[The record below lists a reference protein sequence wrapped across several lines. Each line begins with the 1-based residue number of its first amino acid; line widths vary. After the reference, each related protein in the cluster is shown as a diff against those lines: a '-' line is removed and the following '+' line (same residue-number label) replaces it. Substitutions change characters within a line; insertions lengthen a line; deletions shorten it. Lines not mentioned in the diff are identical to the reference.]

1 VPPKKTR
8 RIGEFELIARHLAPL
23 ARDVPGA
30 LGLTDDAAWID
41 GGPAQQWVVTSDALV
56 EGVHFL
62 PDDPPG
68 TIAAKSLRV
77 NLSDLA
83 AKGAVPRFY
92 LMDLVLPKD
101 RGEPWIKAFCAG
113 LAADQAEFGAR
124 LIGGDTTSTPGPLT
138 IAITALGQVESG
150 KMLQRSRARAGD
162 DVYVSGTIGDAA
174 LGLIV
179 LRGGLNRLGSAN
191 RKELTRRYRLPEPRT
206 ALGPALV
213 GLAHASID
221 VSDGLVADLGHVCET
236 SGLAAAIEEGS
247 VPLSPPAALAVREH
261 PAMMSSVLT
270 GGDDYEILFT
280 APRSA
285 AKAVAA
291 LARKLDLPLTRIGE
305 MREGKGIAVLRPDG
319 SVREIERTGW
329 QHF

>member
-1 VPPKKTR
+1 MPRKTR

-41 GGPAQQWVVTSDALV
+41 GGSTQQWVVTSDALV

-62 PDDPPG
+62 PDDPADFV
-68 TIAAKSLRV
+68 AAKALRV

-92 LMDLVLPKD
+92 LMDLVLPKE
-101 RGEPWIKAFCAG
+101 REEPWVKAFAAG
-113 LAADQAEFGAR
+113 LAADQAEFGVR

-138 IAITALGQVESG
+138 IAITALGQVGVG
-150 KMLQRSRARAGD
+150 KMLQRARARAGD

-179 LRGGLNRLGSAN
+179 LRGGLNRLGAVK
-191 RKELTRRYRLPEPRT
+191 RKELMRRYRVPQPRT
-206 ALGPALV
+206 TLGPRLID
-213 GLAHASID
+213 LANASID
-221 VSDGLVADLGHVCET
+221 VSDGLVADLGHICET
-236 SGLAAAIEEGS
+236 SRLAAAIEEAS
-247 VPLSPPAALAVREH
+247 VPLSPAAALAVREH
-261 PAMMSSVLT
+261 PALMSSVLT

-305 MREGKGIAVLRPDG
+305 MRVGGGVTVLRPDG
-319 SVREIERTGW
+319 AVREIEKAGW